1 MNAATVIAVAAIAEK
16 IINAGIEL
24 IESLKGAEA
33 KQELLDRITKAQAIV
48 PAEPIVGGKE

>member
-24 IESLKGAEA
+24 VEVLKGAEA

-48 PAEPIVGGKE
+48 PAEPIVRGKE